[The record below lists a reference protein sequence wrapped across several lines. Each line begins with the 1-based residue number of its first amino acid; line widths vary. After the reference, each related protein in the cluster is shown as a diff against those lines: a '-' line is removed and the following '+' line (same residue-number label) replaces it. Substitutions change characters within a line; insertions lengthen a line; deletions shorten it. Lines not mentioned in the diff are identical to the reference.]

1 MQYDSRVFASFT
13 SPPALM
19 PPSSSS
25 ETVLVCSLGRVDY
38 AATRQLQ
45 KALQTRLVEA
55 KRNEPP
61 EPVPHVLLLVEHPH
75 VYTIGKSGDIGNVLL
90 SDDELRAAGAT
101 FHEIERGG
109 DVTYH
114 GPGQLVGYPI
124 LDLDR
129 FFTDLGRY
137 LRSLEEIIIRT
148 CDEYDVTASRVEGRT
163 GTWVGPDA
171 RGPERK
177 ICAMGV
183 HCSRWVTMH
192 GFAFNLNVD
201 LDYFGHIVPCGI
213 RDRGVTSLAEERGG
227 PVDPDDVRA
236 AVVRHFG
243 EIFEAEV
250 EVLDPSDARVALRD
264 LLGDQVELP
273 GDGAVPASE

>member
-1 MQYDSRVFASFT
+1 M
-13 SPPALM
+13 L
-19 PPSSSS
+19 SSTDSS
-25 ETVLVCSLGRVDY
+25 ERQHVLACHLGRVDY
-38 AATRQLQ
+38 PETRALQ

-55 KRNEPP
+55 KRSDPP
-61 EPVPHVLLLVEHPH
+61 ETVPHVWLLVEHPH
-75 VYTIGKSGDIGNVLL
+75 VYTLGKSGDAANMLL
-90 SDDELRAAGAT
+90 SDERLDEIGAT

-137 LRSLEEIIIRT
+137 LRSLEEVIIQT
-148 CDEYDVTASRVEGRT
+148 CADHGIDGGRVEGRT
-163 GTWVGPDA
+163 GTWIGPDEH
-171 RGPERK
+171 GPERK

-192 GFAFNLNVD
+192 GFAFNVNVD

-213 RDRGVTSLAEERGG
+213 RDRGVTSLAHELNRSVSDGEVLKQVVGHFSTIFDATVELLHGDDARRAL
-227 PVDPDDVRA
+227 DDVLGSSADIPHVA
-236 AVVRHFG
+236 A
-243 EIFEAEV
+243 
-250 EVLDPSDARVALRD
+250 
-264 LLGDQVELP
+264 
-273 GDGAVPASE
+273 